1 MHRKIISLNN
11 IILIFTQP
19 IFLNTPYE
27 ITIDETT
34 PLGASVFMGIKATDR
49 DKPNTP
55 NSDIQYFIGQQ
66 TSDSKGSNFFML
78 DSPHRP
84 YLILK
89 RSLDY
94 DHGIR
99 QFDLNII
106 ARDRGIPPQQTNTSL
121 SIFIE
126 DIDDLPPMF
135 TQEVYYTK
143 VKEFFTI
150 SGKSIH
156 KPLKIDPPIE
166 AFDQDSLNSTLVYS
180 IVSGNEREVFWMH
193 PTLGVL
199 YLKKEIDLEG
209 ETLPE
214 NTFVL
219 QIDVRQKNDPLKR
232 AAARIEIEVIDIND
246 NQPEFEVDLYNIS
259 IVENLPNGFSVLQ
272 VNALD
277 RDQGENALFYY
288 KIFKEEPKGAF
299 NVDPQT
305 GWMTVKNQSL
315 LDREDRPSVK
325 LIIQAIEKVK
335 PYNRREVTSDSTVAV
350 DITLLD
356 SNDNSPS
363 FDGGNLYEF
372 KVNIN
377 SSAGYVVG
385 KIKAIDPDDGPNGKI
400 TYEMKNR
407 KETAVP
413 FQLDPKNGILK
424 VTGKLLTGRIAL
436 FVEACDQPINPSE
449 TRCTLAVLTLDIV
462 DTVDVNEIRFMGAPY
477 EFWIG
482 SNAPIG
488 TSIGQVRVVYRD
500 DIIFDLLHS
509 YSEGVPFAIEEQSG
523 IITVIRP
530 INSFNRN
537 VYSFEAVATFA
548 HQPVEVRIFFR

>member
-1 MHRKIISLNN
+1 M
-11 IILIFTQP
+11 
-19 IFLNTPYE
+19 FLNTPYE

-34 PLGASVFMGIKATDR
+34 PLGSSVFLGIKAFDR

-66 TSDSKGSNFFML
+66 TSDAKGGFFML

-84 YLILK
+84 HVILK
-89 RSLDY
+89 RSLDF

-99 QFDLNII
+99 QFDLNVI
-106 ARDRGIPPQQTNTSL
+106 ARDRGIPPKQSNTTL
-121 SIFIE
+121 SIFI
-126 DIDDLPPMF
+126 DDVDDLPPVF
-135 TQEVYYTK
+135 TQEAYYTK

-150 SGKSIH
+150 SGKEIH

-166 AFDQDSLNSTLVYS
+166 AYDQDSLNSTLVYS
-180 IVSGNEREVFWMH
+180 IVSGNDHEVFWMH
-193 PTLGVL
+193 PTTGVL
-199 YLKKEIDLEG
+199 YLQKEIDLEA
-209 ETLPE
+209 ENLPD
-214 NTFVL
+214 NTYVL
-219 QIDVRQKNDPLKR
+219 QIDVRQKNDPLKK
-232 AAARIEIEVIDIND
+232 AMARVEIEIIDIND

-277 RDQGENALFYY
+277 RDQGENGLFFY

-299 NVDPQT
+299 SIDSIT

-315 LDREDRPSVK
+315 LDREERATVK
-325 LIIQAIEKVK
+325 LIVQAVEKVK
-335 PYNRREVTSDSTVAV
+335 PYNKREPTSESTVAV

-356 SNDNSPS
+356 SNDNSPI
-363 FDGGNLYEF
+363 FEMGNLYEF
-372 KVNIN
+372 KVDVNA
-377 SSAGYVVG
+377 SAGYVVG
-385 KIKAIDPDDGPNGKI
+385 KIKAYDPDDGPNGKI

-407 KETAVP
+407 KETSVP
-413 FQLDPKNGILK
+413 FHLDSQTGVLK
-424 VTGKLLTGRIAL
+424 VTGKLVTGRIAL

-462 DTVDVNEIRFMGAPY
+462 EAVDISEIKFMGAPY

-482 SNAPIG
+482 NNAPIG
-488 TSIGQVRVVYRD
+488 TSVGQVRVVARD

-530 INSFNRN
+530 ISSFNRN
-537 VYSFEAVATFA
+537 VYNFEAVATYA
-548 HQPVEVRIFFR
+548 HSPVEASVNDAYSLFQLEPVIFTAVPLI